1 MKFKHVNEARA
12 YDKRSMIQG
21 YNELRKAS
29 KTDRRV
35 SRALDEY
42 FDILA
47 DIAVK
52 TGNDVYFMEE
62 IPFRVIERIS
72 FKSNEKEPYRAS
84 LKNTTDMCGR
94 ISDLTDFSGYDS
106 GKEYTDYDIPVS
118 LESQV
123 LEQIQHFTRHLKDIL
138 ASI

>member
-1 MKFKHVNEARA
+1 MKFKCINEARA

-21 YNELRKAS
+21 YDELRKAS

-35 SRALDEY
+35 SKALDEY

-62 IPFRVIERIS
+62 IPFKVIERIT
-72 FKSNEKEPYRAS
+72 FKNNEKEPYRMS
-84 LKNTTDMCGR
+84 LKNTADMCGR
-94 ISDLTDFSGYDS
+94 ISDLADSRDYDL

-118 LESQV
+118 LESQI
-123 LEQIQHFTRHLKDIL
+123 LEQIQYFTRCLKDIL
-138 ASI
+138 ADI